1 MDKTISISLGGFSFI
16 IDENAYDSLK
26 KYLDQIRIS
35 LGNMEGIDD
44 IMSDVEIRI
53 AELFK
58 ERLLGRE
65 VVNILD
71 VKHVIEVMGEP
82 EQYVDEGS
90 ENTSNHKS
98 ISEIKK
104 KKLYRD
110 PKDKVLAG
118 VLSGLAHY
126 LGVETWITRV
136 AWIVL
141 FFADIPLT
149 GTMFTILSYVI
160 LWIILPKAETTS
172 QRYEMLGKTADLE
185 NIKKTVIQFSNE
197 VKETTTNTSSTI
209 GQILRSLAKIALI
222 VFGCIFILMGVA
234 FLITAILV
242 FVISAVSIPFIFFQN
257 SFDHTWQDWL
267 AKALVFLVI
276 VIPAIFS
283 IVIGARLISPR
294 VKLNKFLVLGSLGS
308 WIASIVGVA
317 VLSLTVVKN
326 YANEINFSEKNSY
339 SVTQDTLVV
348 EFKEHQFKGKKRMNF
363 GFDFDS
369 SEFFKIDGE
378 TLREIPKKIEVYQ
391 SDDDQ
396 IWVETVYFSKGSDM
410 DDARKNAE
418 KIEYNYQLNANGK
431 LSLDAFFKL
440 SENAKIRSQSIV
452 INLYLPKDKLV
463 NFKNIKTVI
472 TKVKGSNFENY
483 EDGINKFY
491 KFVDEKLE
499 CLNCIHADTS
509 IVDSTNGEKLN
520 NLTEGINIQDGDD
533 KIIINKNK
541 IKITDGTDSININ
554 VLGN

>member
-1 MDKTISISLGGFSFI
+1 
-16 IDENAYDSLK
+16 
-26 KYLDQIRIS
+26 
-35 LGNMEGIDD
+35 
-44 IMSDVEIRI
+44 
-53 AELFK
+53 
-58 ERLLGRE
+58 
-65 VVNILD
+65 
-71 VKHVIEVMGEP
+71 
-82 EQYVDEGS
+82 
-90 ENTSNHKS
+90 
-98 ISEIKK
+98 
-104 KKLYRD
+104 
-110 PKDKVLAG
+110 
-118 VLSGLAHY
+118 
-126 LGVETWITRV
+126 
-136 AWIVL
+136 
-141 FFADIPLT
+141 
-149 GTMFTILSYVI
+149 
-160 LWIILPKAETTS
+160 
-172 QRYEMLGKTADLE
+172 
-185 NIKKTVIQFSNE
+185 
-197 VKETTTNTSSTI
+197 
-209 GQILRSLAKIALI
+209 
-222 VFGCIFILMGVA
+222 
-234 FLITAILV
+234 
-242 FVISAVSIPFIFFQN
+242 
-257 SFDHTWQDWL
+257 
-267 AKALVFLVI
+267 
-276 VIPAIFS
+276 
-283 IVIGARLISPR
+283 
-294 VKLNKFLVLGSLGS
+294 
-308 WIASIVGVA
+308 
-317 VLSLTVVKN
+317 
-326 YANEINFSEKNSY
+326 
-339 SVTQDTLVV
+339 
-348 EFKEHQFKGKKRMNF
+348 MNF